1 MLKGYFIIMT
11 NNKKKLQ
18 NSTALHSSQKAAAMQ
33 KKMSEKKPKK
43 GFIKKIVKLRMLVF
57 HLLPFSIFF
66 YPDIKITWQVI
77 VLIFV
82 LYYLRMFFVTAG
94 YHRYFSHKTYKL
106 NRFFQFILAFCC
118 ASTGQKGA
126 LWWAAHHRHHH
137 RYSDQKEDLHSVK
150 QSGFWHSHLGW
161 ILSSKHDKI
170 EWNYI
175 SDFAKYPELV
185 WLDRFHYIPVVFLGA
200 LVFFL
205 GGFIGHNQLGWDSNN
220 AILWL
225 NFGFFLSTVFL
236 YHGTFSINSVMH
248 VFGKKRY
255 ETGDE
260 SKNSFLLS
268 IVTSGEGWHNNHHFY
283 PSSCRQGFFW
293 WEIDLTYYTLKLLSF
308 VGIVKDIKEPPQK
321 IKYAHLKKQI

>member
-1 MLKGYFIIMT
+1 MSKKE
-11 NNKKKLQ
+11 NKKTNQKESENNNSKS
-18 NSTALHSSQKAAAMQ
+18 NSTV
-33 KKMSEKKPKK
+33 PKK
-43 GFIKKIVKLRMLVF
+43 EEEKITFIRKLVKLRMLVF
-57 HLLPFSIFF
+57 HLMPFSILFF
-66 YPDIKITWQVI
+66 PDIKITWQVI

-82 LYYLRMFFVTAG
+82 LYYVRMFFVTGG

-106 NRFFQFILAFCC
+106 NRFFQFVLAFCC
-118 ASTGQKGA
+118 ASTGQKGV

-137 RYSDQKEDLHSVK
+137 RYSDKKEDLHSVK
-150 QSGFWHSHLGW
+150 QSGFWESHLGW
-161 ILSSKHDKI
+161 ILSHKNNKT
-170 EWNYI
+170 EWSYI

-185 WLDRFHYIPVVFLGA
+185 WINKFHYLPVIVLAIAVF
-200 LVFFL
+200 VL
-205 GGFIGHNQLGWDSNN
+205 GGFIGHNQVGWDSNN
-220 AILWL
+220 ATLWL

-255 ETGDE
+255 NTGDE

-293 WEIDLTYYTLKLLSF
+293 WEIDFTYYILKLLSF
-308 VGIVKDIKEPPQK
+308 VGIVKGIKEPPK
-321 IKYAHLKKQI
+321 EIKYAHQSK